1 MRKLLYLL
9 ASAAVMAGGC
19 SEKKETPAGEGCG
32 TIRIACEADATIDA
46 AAAMAAVQGATRS
59 AAKPDGKD
67 FTLRIRGENFD
78 KSWATVAAYNAEET
92 AYTFP
97 EGRYAITVT
106 YGDPE
111 AEGAD
116 KPYYA
121 GATEVEVA
129 ARRTSTAQITATIG
143 NAQTLVRATESFK
156 KYYNNAEFTVTT
168 GAGSIF
174 TRAVPYTPTA
184 SCGMVVPSS
193 GTVNICFLASSV
205 PLRIASG
212 ISTALPMPQPTRPF
226 SSPTTIS
233 AENFMTRPPLTVL
246 LTRFR

>member
-46 AAAMAAVQGATRS
+46 AAAMAAVQGATRA

-92 AYTFP
+92 AYSFP

-174 TRAVPYTPTA
+174 TFRPCDAAEAEAVWVQA
-184 SCGMVVPSS
+184 GK
-193 GTVNICFLASSV
+193 
-205 PLRIASG
+205 
-212 ISTALPMPQPTRPF
+212 
-226 SSPTTIS
+226 
-233 AENFMTRPPLTVL
+233 PLTL
-246 LTRFR
+246 KGTARGQSQDGTSEGPLYTFTPEPL

>member
-46 AAAMAAVQGATRS
+46 AAAMAAVQGATRA

-92 AYTFP
+92 AYSFP

-143 NAQTLVRATESFK
+143 NSQTLVRATESFK

-174 TRAVPYTPTA
+174 TFRPCDAAEAEAVWVQA
-184 SCGMVVPSS
+184 GK
-193 GTVNICFLASSV
+193 
-205 PLRIASG
+205 
-212 ISTALPMPQPTRPF
+212 
-226 SSPTTIS
+226 
-233 AENFMTRPPLTVL
+233 PLTL
-246 LTRFR
+246 KGTARGQSQDGTSEGPLYTFTPSRSKRHAQPRATSSRSTPRRPAARR

>member
-46 AAAMAAVQGATRS
+46 AAAMAAVQGATRA

-92 AYTFP
+92 AYSFP
-97 EGRYAITVT
+97 EGRYTITVT

-129 ARRTSTAQITATIG
+129 ARRPAPRRSRRRSAIRRPWYAPPSRSK
-143 NAQTLVRATESFK
+143 N
-156 KYYNNAEFTVTT
+156 TT
-168 GAGSIF
+168 T
-174 TRAVPYTPTA
+174 TR
-184 SCGMVVPSS
+184 
-193 GTVNICFLASSV
+193 
-205 PLRIASG
+205 
-212 ISTALPMPQPTRPF
+212 
-226 SSPTTIS
+226 SSP
-233 AENFMTRPPLTVL
+233 
-246 LTRFR
+246 

>member
-46 AAAMAAVQGATRS
+46 AAAMAAVQGATRA

-92 AYTFP
+92 AYSFP
-97 EGRYAITVT
+97 EGRYTITVT

-129 ARRTSTAQITATIG
+129 ARRTSTAQITATIDCDNLDAKELGTMGIPARFDLCNIEGFEDTNGTMHPAEDVREAISALGFPIEDAVKDKPSIRLKIDKMFTGLLTGFPG
-143 NAQTLVRATESFK
+143 NNNFILTVTENNGLSTTKTL
-156 KYYNNAEFTVTT
+156 KYY
-168 GAGSIF
+168 
-174 TRAVPYTPTA
+174 VPA
-184 SCGMVVPSS
+184 
-193 GTVNICFLASSV
+193 N
-205 PLRIASG
+205 
-212 ISTALPMPQPTRPF
+212 
-226 SSPTTIS
+226 
-233 AENFMTRPPLTVL
+233 
-246 LTRFR
+246 